1 MNVEQQEEP
10 VTRHFPR
17 AKIAKQPRP
26 ILIWVISLI
35 AAVTSGWLI
44 FKQVKES
51 GPLIDIQFN
60 NGSGLQ
66 ANQTIVK
73 YHGVRV
79 GEVRSVQLSSDTTHV
94 EVQVRLNA
102 SAKNL
107 TRAGSQFWIVRPEVG
122 AGGLHGLETIVSGPY
137 IQVQPGQGSLQRKF
151 IGVEDPPIL
160 KTSQGGLE
168 IILTTPQIK
177 TLSVGSPVYYRG
189 IEVGAVEYFV
199 LNDNATSVQIHL
211 LIKPAFAPL
220 VRSETKFWNAGGIS
234 MRLKLSGINISAGS
248 FKSLIIGGIAFATPP
263 SPGNMVSNGCI
274 FPLNE
279 KMEEKWLAWSPAI
292 AVTNASAA
300 VSDDPPASLLLEG
313 ADSDAK

>member
-1 MNVEQQEEP
+1 M
-10 VTRHFPR
+10 
-17 AKIAKQPRP
+17 
-26 ILIWVISLI
+26 
-35 AAVTSGWLI
+35 
-44 FKQVKES
+44 
-51 GPLIDIQFN
+51 
-60 NGSGLQ
+60 
-66 ANQTIVK
+66 K

-107 TRAGSQFWIVRPEVG
+107 TRAGSQFWIIRPEVG